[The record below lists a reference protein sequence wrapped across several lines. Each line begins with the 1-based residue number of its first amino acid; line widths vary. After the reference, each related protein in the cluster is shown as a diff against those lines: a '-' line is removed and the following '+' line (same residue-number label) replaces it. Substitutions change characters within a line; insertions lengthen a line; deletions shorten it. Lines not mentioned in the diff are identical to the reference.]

1 MSTANE
7 AYKRAANS
15 PAARE
20 AVQTAKSIGE
30 DVSETVSDFASDVSR
45 QASKQY
51 GRARDAAV
59 DAYDQVHEASVRNP
73 HLSLAIALGIGF
85 LFGIVAASRR

>member
-1 MSTANE
+1 MTTANE

-15 PAARE
+15 PVARE
-20 AVQTAKSIGE
+20 AAATAKSIGE

-45 QASKQY
+45 IAGKQY

-73 HLSLAIALGIGF
+73 HLTLAIALGIGF
-85 LFGIVAASRR
+85 LFGIVAATRR